1 VFELGPIEHA
11 LRFFVEPYA
20 STLLPE
26 WALWIAGVG
35 IPFAELI
42 GGALVLV
49 GLWRPWGL
57 IVLGGVLVT
66 VTFGHLVAE
75 PLYAF
80 DAHVF
85 PRLVLLLFLMTIPT
99 SWDTMSVDEW
109 RRGRARPGRPAHR
122 PPTRREGDDAFRS
135 EDRRG
140 VPRGASRGPTG
151 RDVEGA

>member
-1 VFELGPIEHA
+1 MFFQGAWWRVFELGPIEHA
-11 LRFFVEPYA
+11 RRFFVEPYA

-26 WALWIAGVG
+26 WTLWIAGVG
-35 IPFAELI
+35 IPFSELI

-57 IVLGGVLVT
+57 IVLGCVLVT

-85 PRLVLLLFLMTIPT
+85 PRLVLLLFLMTIPP
-99 SWDTMSVDEW
+99 SWDAMSVDEW
-109 RRGRARPGRPAHR
+109 RRGRARTGTPRAPTAH
-122 PPTRREGDDAFRS
+122 TSG
-135 EDRRG
+135 G
-140 VPRGASRGPTG
+140 G
-151 RDVEGA
+151 